1 MAIVYIR
8 LHFLCC
14 SLLVGLVLNHFSP
27 SISVKWLI
35 NGHFIGPETTI
46 ELTTDH
52 HQLMS
57 TGRVATYQLVRH
69 HVMNWFVN
77 EINLATNLVML
88 VTIFLCH
95 IFLIIYGHD
104 HVHGSLMMTTTI
116 ITIMGQANI
125 YTHTNTFTI
134 CQFIEKSLPSN
145 NMSSKTTSIEW
156 WYTTMF
162 ILFWLSSLIH
172 SNTRNRSSAFNSIPF
187 PFNRLYIHNG

>member
-156 WYTTMF
+156 
-162 ILFWLSSLIH
+162 
-172 SNTRNRSSAFNSIPF
+172 
-187 PFNRLYIHNG
+187 